1 MGLPPRRSACRLPCR
16 SETELELTIDD
27 GANEP
32 LDLRAVSVVLAELP
46 WIYFEAPGGA
56 LKALSGD
63 LTLPRPQYDL
73 EAVRSSVDLR
83 RWRRRS
89 GVTVERRASAEWPIR
104 RLGLRQAREPCS
116 IRTCSGTAG
125 PSSPLPKPGDNAIG
139 LFALPLDAHALA
151 HSRGPGPRFADVRLL
166 NGSNQQIPYVLERR
180 NEPLSIDLPIRPASN
195 VQSQELM
202 SQPGSRQRS
211 VYVVTLPYSN
221 LPAST
226 LVVETSAR
234 VFQRTVRIGID
245 RPPDR
250 NRREPYFDVRSG
262 ETWRHADE
270 HTPARPLPLR
280 VETMRR
286 DRDSR
291 RRRRG
296 GQRAVAADEGAPAPA
311 VVPAEVLSRR

>member
-1 MGLPPRRSACRLPCR
+1 M
-16 SETELELTIDD
+16 
-27 GANEP
+27 
-32 LDLRAVSVVLAELP
+32 
-46 WIYFEAPGGA
+46 
-56 LKALSGD
+56 
-63 LTLPRPQYDL
+63 
-73 EAVRSSVDLR
+73 
-83 RWRRRS
+83 
-89 GVTVERRASAEWPIR
+89 
-104 RLGLRQAREPCS
+104 
-116 IRTCSGTAG
+116 
-125 PSSPLPKPGDNAIG
+125 
-139 LFALPLDAHALA
+139 
-151 HSRGPGPRFADVRLL
+151 RLL

-195 VQSQELM
+195 VQSQELT

-280 VETMRR
+280 VETMPETEILVVVDEGDNAPLPLTKARLLLPSYRLRFFHAGQSLPRLAYGR
-286 DRDSR
+286 DDLQPPQYDLALLAPRVMGAMATGDQCGTGRDCHTIVSR
-291 RRRRG
+291 VFRIPEDILGRADRSRARSPG
-296 GQRAVAADEGAPAPA
+296 AHRAVDSGAGGA
-311 VVPAEVLSRR
+311 VGELTGD